1 MKRAE
6 DPYKGLLKLMGN
18 IGKSSGLQ
26 ATPVIGE
33 IITPPPALTVSYNGM
48 VLDSKYL
55 WIDEYWL
62 QGHTRNARGH
72 IISATQN
79 RSGGSGGPAFASHN
93 HDIDNDYTDSI
104 IYTDT
109 WQNGDKVLMVPIVG
123 QDQKSV
129 EQFVILCKLKRLD
142 GN

>member
-1 MKRAE
+1 MKKAD
-6 DPYKGLLKLMGN
+6 DPYKGLLSLMSS
-18 IGKSSGLQ
+18 IGRVSGIQ

-33 IITPPPALTVSYNGM
+33 IITAPPSITVSYNGM
-48 VLDSKYL
+48 VIDSKYL

-62 QGHTRNARGH
+62 QGHTRHAKGH
-72 IISATQN
+72 IVSATQN
-79 RSGGSGGPAFASHN
+79 RSGGSGDASFASHN

-104 IYTDT
+104 VYTDT
-109 WQNGDKVLMVPIVG
+109 WRSGDKVLMVPIVG

-129 EQFVILCKLKRLD
+129 EQFAILCKLKRLD

>member
-1 MKRAE
+1 MKKAD
-6 DPYKGLLKLMGN
+6 DPYKGLLTLMGS
-18 IGKSSGLQ
+18 IGRVSGIQ

-33 IITPPPALTVSYNGM
+33 IITPPPSITVSYNGM
-48 VLDSKYL
+48 VIDSKYL

-62 QGHTRNARGH
+62 QGHTRHAEGH
-72 IISATQN
+72 IVSATQN
-79 RSGGSGGPAFASHN
+79 RSGGSGDASFASHN

-104 IYTDT
+104 VYTDT
-109 WQNGDKVLMVPIVG
+109 WRSGDKVLMVPIVG

-129 EQFVILCKLKRLD
+129 EQFAILCKLKRLD

>member
-48 VLDSKYL
+48 ALDSKYL

-79 RSGGSGGPAFASHN
+79 RSGGSGDPAFASHN

-109 WQNGDKVLMVPIVG
+109 WQNGDKVLMIPIVG

>member
-79 RSGGSGGPAFASHN
+79 LPAAAATLLLQATTM
-93 HDIDNDYTDSI
+93 ILIMI
-104 IYTDT
+104 IRT
-109 WQNGDKVLMVPIVG
+109 VLFIPIHG
-123 QDQKSV
+123 RTAIK
-129 EQFVILCKLKRLD
+129 F
-142 GN
+142 

>member
-79 RSGGSGGPAFASHN
+79 RSGGSGDPAFASHN

-109 WQNGDKVLMVPIVG
+109 WQNGDKVFMVPIVG
-123 QDQKSV
+123 QDRKSV